1 MGHDGGRGTLIYTD
15 AKHLRGPLGM
25 AMAPNGDLL
34 TSNNDVINSDP
45 NQPSEIVEF
54 TVGGKFVK
62 EISMDPAQ
70 GGSFGLAV
78 GTMGN
83 TAKLAAVDDAT
94 NLLLIWTLKLN

>member
-1 MGHDGGRGTLIYTD
+1 
-15 AKHLRGPLGM
+15 M

-34 TSNNDVINSDP
+34 VANNDAINSDP

-70 GGSFGLAV
+70 GAAFGLAV
-78 GTMGN
+78 ETTGS
-83 TAKLAAVDDAT
+83 TAKFAAVDDAT
-94 NLLLIWTLKLN
+94 NLFLIWTINLDE